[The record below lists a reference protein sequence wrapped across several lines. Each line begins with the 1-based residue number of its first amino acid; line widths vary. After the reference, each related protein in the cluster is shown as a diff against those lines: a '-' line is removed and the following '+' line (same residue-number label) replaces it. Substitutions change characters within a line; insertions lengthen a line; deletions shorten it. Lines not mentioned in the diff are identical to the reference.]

1 MQTHD
6 HKIIQR
12 LFNKV
17 VPWHGFGGDHEREA
31 PLRLHRHFKVSR
43 CGVQQKHVH
52 WKRGA
57 SAALVHTKYPT
68 LCQIEYGLDG
78 KVRASSHELL
88 LSIEKVRAPRRM
100 LRPELLDF
108 LTGQAEGS
116 SNSRVQLK

>member
-1 MQTHD
+1 MVLVAFMNEKPRSGSTD
-6 HKIIQR
+6 TSR
-12 LFNKV
+12 LV
-17 VPWHGFGGDHEREA
+17 AV
-31 PLRLHRHFKVSR
+31 
-43 CGVQQKHVH
+43 VQQKHVH
-52 WKRGA
+52 RKRGA

-100 LRPELLDF
+100 LRPELFDF

-116 SNSRVQLK
+116 DNGSRVLLK